1 MSMQQALKTV
11 LLGATVLI
19 LALIT
24 PLALAQE
31 PTTISI
37 TGDIVHGTGDDDF
50 DPTRIAVTLNILEG
64 VTAFDQQTV
73 TPDATGAFAF
83 TVANISG
90 RAYFIGVEYEGARY
104 STTLNSDAVGQRVTL
119 EVYPATHDTSVLEFQ
134 SYTVIVTGAVPNE
147 GWIEVL
153 ERATVFNESGMTLIP
168 DQETEGPAM
177 LSFLRFA
184 LPPNAYNLDVRSS
197 LVGGDILTVDRGFAL
212 TTPITPTNGDPHL
225 FEFVYRLNYDGD
237 ELDLSRTMR
246 FGAESFR
253 YVVGAS
259 TGRPSSPRLEDLGAT
274 ELNGQFV
281 RLLEGQDIEPGEV
294 VELHLT
300 ELPLPS
306 LLTRAR
312 GAAGEW
318 YVRIFV
324 PGAIGV
330 ALVLVFSI
338 MALRRRAVPTLGAND
353 DPDEVHASLLA
364 LAAALEEQFNAGDIS
379 ERGYQDRREDIKQ
392 ALVDLSVRTRQIG
405 ALDEYSDTEV

>member
-1 MSMQQALKTV
+1 MSTRQAFKTA
-11 LLGATVLI
+11 LLGVTALVV
-19 LALIT
+19 ALIT
-24 PLALAQE
+24 LPALAQE

-37 TGDIVHGTGDDDF
+37 TGDIVHGTGADDF

-73 TPDATGAFAF
+73 TPDATGEFVF

-90 RAYFIGVEYEGARY
+90 RAYFIGVEFEGARY
-104 STTLNSDAVGQRVTL
+104 STTLTSDEVGQRVTIQ
-119 EVYPATHDTSVLEFQ
+119 VYPATHDTSVLEFQ

-168 DQETEGPAM
+168 DQEAQGPAM

-184 LPPNAYNLDVRSS
+184 LPPDAYNLDVRSN
-197 LVGGDILTVDRGFAL
+197 LIGGDILTVDRGFAL

-225 FEFVYRLNYDGD
+225 FEFVYRLDYDGD
-237 ELDLSRTMR
+237 DLDLSRTMR

-253 YVVGAS
+253 YVVGAD

-274 ELNGQFV
+274 ELNGKFL

-318 YVRIFV
+318 YVRIFG

-330 ALVLVFSI
+330 ALVLVFAI
-338 MALRRRAVPTLGAND
+338 MAIRRRAVPTLGPND
-353 DPDEVHASLLA
+353 DPGEVHAILLA
-364 LAAALEEQFNAGDIS
+364 LAATLEEQSNAGTIS
-379 ERGYQDRREDIKQ
+379 ERRYQERREEIKQ
-392 ALVDLSVRTRQIG
+392 ALVDLRVRTREIG
-405 ALDEYSDTEV
+405 AISEYRDTEV